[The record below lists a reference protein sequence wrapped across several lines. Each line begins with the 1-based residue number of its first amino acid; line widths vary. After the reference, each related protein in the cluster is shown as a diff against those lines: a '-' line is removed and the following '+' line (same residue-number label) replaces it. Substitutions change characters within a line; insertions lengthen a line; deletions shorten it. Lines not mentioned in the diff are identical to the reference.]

1 MTESG
6 QNRNASVALVLALL
20 LITFLGIYLFIF
32 HPWWFPAP
40 AAADAS
46 ALDHQLTVAL
56 WVLGGLFIAGQL
68 LLAVLL
74 LRSRSKRSAN
84 YSQGNWRFE
93 IIWTILIA
101 VLFFWFN
108 LAGNRVWSEIRI
120 HQPADNGS
128 VQVEV
133 TGAQFQWYFRYPGPD
148 GTWGHIDAQKFS
160 KPQEGNPLGID
171 PNDPAGKDDIVSSSL
186 VLPVNQDVDLL
197 LRAQDVIHSL
207 FIPAM
212 RFKQDTVPG
221 MEVHAH
227 IRPTQLG
234 TFEIVC
240 SQLCGLGHYR
250 MHAVARV
257 VTEGEFKEWL
267 KERESRVSE
276 DERSAPEPQP
286 KPNLTTET
294 LKH

>member
-1 MTESG
+1 MTEPEKITRHPS
-6 QNRNASVALVLALL
+6 QITNASLALVVALL
-20 LITFLGIYLFIF
+20 LITLLGIYLFIF
-32 HPWWFPAP
+32 HPWWFPAA
-40 AAADAS
+40 AAADAIP
-46 ALDHQLTVAL
+46 LDHQLTVAL
-56 WVLGGLFIAGQL
+56 CVLGGLFIAGQL
-68 LLAVLL
+68 LLAILL
-74 LRSRSKRSAN
+74 FRSRSKRSAN
-84 YSQGNWRFE
+84 YSKGNWRFE
-93 IIWTILIA
+93 ITWTLLIA
-101 VLFFWFN
+101 ALFFWFN

-120 HQPADNGS
+120 HQLADNHS
-128 VQVEV
+128 IQVEV

-148 GTWGHIDAQKFS
+148 GRWGHIEPQKFA

-171 PNDPAGKDDIVSSSL
+171 PDDPAGKDDIVSSSL

-221 MEVHAH
+221 MDVHAH

-234 TFEIVC
+234 TFEVVC

-257 VTEGEFKEWL
+257 VTEEEFKEWL
-267 KERESRVSE
+267 KDREPKVSADESR
-276 DERSAPEPQP
+276 
-286 KPNLTTET
+286 
-294 LKH
+294 